1 MILGRACRTTAVLP
15 RQAPERGQNSRTS
28 SSLHQGRGHC
38 PQATAVRT
46 RERNQPP
53 PHPALQLHCPV
64 SASGTRSHRFLSE
77 AAFCL
82 TNVCPVVPGVHRV
95 SGRGWWGW
103 LLLCWPG
110 PGFSVLSWIS
120 TVSAMPLL
128 PARFGGRAGKVVAEP
143 GAAAPDGPARLG
155 SSHDRL
161 ACRLE
166 GR

>member
-1 MILGRACRTTAVLP
+1 MIWVGRAEP
-15 RQAPERGQNSRTS
+15 RRTS
-28 SSLHQGRGHC
+28 HVKRPS
-38 PQATAVRT
+38 AVRT
-46 RERNQPP
+46 HEHRVHCIR
-53 PHPALQLHCPV
+53 AAVTARKQLRSELANETNHHRTRHSNFIVLSQRAVPVLIDSCPK
-64 SASGTRSHRFLSE
+64 RL
-77 AAFCL
+77 CL

-110 PGFSVLSWIS
+110 PGISVVSWIS
-120 TVSAMPLL
+120 TVSAMPLP

-143 GAAAPDGPARLG
+143 GAAAPDGPARVG
-155 SSHDRL
+155 FSHDRL